1 MTYWER
7 RALLKQAYYDRAG
20 KQALDTIGTAY
31 ERMIRQMHEDTKR
44 IIGNFQSYFGLTK
57 KEALELLNKPAPKAA
72 LDGIRERI
80 EQITDP
86 VLRRRA
92 EAALSADAYR
102 ARLSRID
109 AIEASARVNATQ
121 AAEVEQR
128 IGNLHLE
135 KMVKEGYAR
144 TMFDVQQYT
153 GLGFGFTG
161 VDKRRI
167 NQILRM
173 KWSGKSYSNRVW
185 QNSEVTAD
193 TLSKALTEAVLN
205 GKTSRQTFDEL
216 MEQAKGSRYAANR
229 LLRTETNYVTNQA
242 TADAFEDAGI
252 ERYRF
257 MAVLDGRTSDIC
269 QRKDGNEYLLSEK
282 EVGKNWPPLHP
293 WCRSTCEPV
302 IDGVSRERMT
312 RWARDPNT
320 GEQTKVPRTMT
331 YREWRASANN
341 PKATSRT

>member
-1 MTYWER
+1 M
-7 RALLKQAYYDRAG
+7 
-20 KQALDTIGTAY
+20 
-31 ERMIRQMHEDTKR
+31 
-44 IIGNFQSYFGLTK
+44 
-57 KEALELLNKPAPKAA
+57 
-72 LDGIRERI
+72 
-80 EQITDP
+80 
-86 VLRRRA
+86 
-92 EAALSADAYR
+92 
-102 ARLSRID
+102 
-109 AIEASARVNATQ
+109 VNATQ

-216 MEQAKGSRYAANR
+216 MEQAKGSRFAANR

-282 EVGKNWPPLHP
+282 EVGKNWPPLHVF
-293 WCRSTCEPV
+293 CRSTVSPV
-302 IDGVSRERMT
+302 IDGFNLAEMK
-312 RWARDPNT
+312 RWARNPIT
-320 GEQTKVPRTMT
+320 GEEMKVPTSMSYT
-331 YREWRASANN
+331 QWKASLNLEK
-341 PKATSRT
+341 P